1 MGAQPTLQLSGFASL
16 PYEVQE
22 YIVALIDHKGTF
34 VALSTACKY
43 LSELC
48 IRSMYQALDFQ
59 DSNAGGNC
67 WANPRNTVRLNGC
80 QSPQS
85 LYTKTLKTKPEIAAF
100 TRYLTWDISNDF
112 WSWSQNMSLPICQ
125 IWTALEQ
132 LAAVRTLN
140 LRVNVTSSAI
150 RPPVPL
156 FPRLVRARIQGTF
169 PQNTLAQILFTS
181 PNIRHLTI
189 TPSAREYLHHPDESY
204 AYDTSIEPFLRA
216 SVCRQAFRGLRTLDL
231 GLEERID
238 PELAIQFI
246 EISAEWIEELRLNY
260 SFGEPLTA
268 YDNWVIPMLQTGR
281 WKQLRRLE
289 LCKCAIPKND
299 VFNDIAPH

>member
-1 MGAQPTLQLSGFASL
+1 MGAQPTLQLSGFVSL
-16 PYEVQE
+16 PYEIQE

-34 VALSTACKY
+34 VALTAACKY

-59 DSNAGGNC
+59 DSSAEGNC
-67 WANPRNTVRLNGC
+67 WLNPRNAVRSNSS

-85 LYTKTLKTKPEIAAF
+85 LYAQILKIKPEIAAF
-100 TRYLTWDISNDF
+100 TRHLTWDVSDNF
-112 WSWSQNMSLPICQ
+112 WSWSQTTSLPICQ

-156 FPRLVRARIQGTF
+156 FPRLGTF

-204 AYDTSIEPFLRA
+204 AYGTSIEPFLRA

-246 EISAEWIEELRLNY
+246 ETSAEWIEELRLNY
-260 SFGEPLTA
+260 GFGEPLTA
-268 YDNWVIPMLQTGR
+268 YENWVVPMLQSGR
-281 WKQLRRLE
+281 WKQLRKLE
-289 LCKCAIPKND
+289 LCKCAIPK
-299 VFNDIAPH
+299 VCLSC